1 MNLQLQRLRKLA
13 GFKTQKEVADALGV
27 PERRYASWEREEA
40 MINLEQ
46 AYNCARLFGCSI
58 DAIAGYDPPVSYSDP
73 AQAALNGYWESM
85 NDKGRSALLGT
96 AELMSGSPDTRI
108 EKDRAASPGIPAQ
121 VERSA

>member
-13 GFKTQKEVADALGV
+13 GFKTQKEAADALGV

-85 NDKGRSALLGT
+85 NDDGRERLLGIAELAADSGKVRVQKNAGDLRVPSEMGRSA
-96 AELMSGSPDTRI
+96 
-108 EKDRAASPGIPAQ
+108 
-121 VERSA
+121 

>member
-13 GFKTQKEVADALGV
+13 GFKTQKEAADALGV

-46 AYNCARLFGCSI
+46 AYDCARLFRCSI

-85 NDKGRSALLGT
+85 NDDGRERLLGIAELAADSGKVRVQKNAGDLRVPSEMGRSA
-96 AELMSGSPDTRI
+96 
-108 EKDRAASPGIPAQ
+108 
-121 VERSA
+121 

>member
-58 DAIAGYDPPVSYSDP
+58 DAIAGYTPPISYADP
-73 AQAALNGYWESM
+73 AQEALNGYWESM
-85 NDKGRSALLGT
+85 NDDGRERLLGIAELAADSGKVRVQKNAGDIRVPAEVGRSA
-96 AELMSGSPDTRI
+96 
-108 EKDRAASPGIPAQ
+108 
-121 VERSA
+121 

>member
-1 MNLQLQRLRKLA
+1 
-13 GFKTQKEVADALGV
+13 
-27 PERRYASWEREEA
+27 

-58 DAIAGYDPPVSYSDP
+58 DAIAGYDPPVSYADP
-73 AQAALNGYWESM
+73 DQAALNGYWESM
-85 NDKGRSALLGT
+85 NAKGRAALLNS

-108 EKDRAASPGIPAQ
+108 EKDRAEPHGVPAP

>member
-46 AYNCARLFGCSI
+46 AYNC
-58 DAIAGYDPPVSYSDP
+58 
-73 AQAALNGYWESM
+73 GYWESM